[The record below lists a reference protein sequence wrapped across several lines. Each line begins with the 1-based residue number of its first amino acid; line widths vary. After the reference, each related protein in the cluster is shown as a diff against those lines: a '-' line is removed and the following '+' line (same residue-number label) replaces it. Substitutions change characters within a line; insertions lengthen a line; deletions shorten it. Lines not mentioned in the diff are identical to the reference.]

1 MSRTSRLRRN
11 APVTPYTGEV
21 TRRRDTNARVAALL
35 SDLAAVQ
42 KSQHSTWGYKR
53 AAQAILDLDEPL
65 ESLLEPGGTLRKIPH
80 VGPSSLRV
88 IHEFLSSG
96 RSGTVEGA
104 IAESGK
110 ASEVERSRELR
121 GNFLSSAQV
130 AEVLRFEANRG
141 VGARHY
147 RGDLQMHSEY
157 SDGRV
162 SIEGLVKGCLARGY
176 RYCAITD
183 HSYGLPIA
191 GGVSMADLKRQHAEI
206 NALNRKYKGRF
217 RVIKGIE
224 ANILADGRLDMRPDE
239 LEKMELVL
247 AAPHSKLRTGDD
259 QTARMLDAVRTPG
272 VHILAHPRGR
282 KSGSRPGITANWK
295 RVFAAAAKANVA
307 IEIDGDPSRQDV
319 DFELAQQALAAGCLF
334 ALDSDAHSVDELRYA
349 DTALAHARLAGIPK
363 DRIINCWETEDLLA
377 WLAR

>member
-1 MSRTSRLRRN
+1 LNTL
-11 APVTPYTGEV
+11 
-21 TRRRDTNARVAALL
+21 DTNAKVGALL
-35 SDLAAVQ
+35 RDLAAVQ
-42 KSQHSTWGYKR
+42 KSQPSKWGYRR

-65 ESLLEPGGTLRKIPH
+65 ESLLRPDGTLRKIPN

-88 IHEFLSSG
+88 IHEYLATG
-96 RSGTVEGA
+96 RSETVELAVG
-104 IAESGK
+104 ESPK
-110 ASEVERSRELR
+110 AVEIVRSRELR

-130 AEVLRFEANRG
+130 AQVLRTDPRRG

-147 RGDLQMHSEY
+147 YGDLQMHSEY

-162 SIEGLVKGCLARGY
+162 SVERLAEGCLARGY

-191 GGVSMADLKRQHAEI
+191 GGVSMSDLRRQHAEI

-217 RVIKGIE
+217 RVLKGIE
-224 ANILADGRLDMRPDE
+224 ANILADGQLDMPPHE
-239 LEKMELVL
+239 TKTLELVL

-259 QTARMLDAVRTPG
+259 QTGRMLAAVATPG

-282 KSGSRPGITANWK
+282 KFGARPGITANWK
-295 RVFAAAAKANVA
+295 KVFAAAAAASVA
-307 IEIDGDPSRQDV
+307 IEIDGDPSRQDL

-334 ALDSDAHSVDELRYA
+334 ALDSDAHSVEELRYA
-349 DTALAHARLAGIPK
+349 DIAIAHARLAGIPK
-363 DRIINCWETEDLLA
+363 ERIINCWELDDLLT
-377 WLAR
+377 WIQESRRRV